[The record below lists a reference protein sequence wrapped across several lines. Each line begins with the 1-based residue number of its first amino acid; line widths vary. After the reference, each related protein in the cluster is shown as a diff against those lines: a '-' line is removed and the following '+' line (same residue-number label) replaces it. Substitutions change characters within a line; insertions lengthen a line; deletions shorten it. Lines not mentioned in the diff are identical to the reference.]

1 MNSGKYYLLMWAS
14 VLSGCQ
20 MAPSLPV
27 FGAGFPD
34 WLFCLI
40 AAAVATGLMHWLM
53 AATVGLH
60 ILQPAAISYPAFF
73 AVVSKLLWLAFFSQ

>member
-1 MNSGKYYLLMWAS
+1 
-14 VLSGCQ
+14 

-40 AAAVATGLMHWLM
+40 AGAIATGLMHWLI
-53 AATVGLH
+53 ASTFGLH
-60 ILQPAAISYPAFF
+60 ILKPASISYPAFF
-73 AVVSKLLWLAFFSQ
+73 AVVSMLLWLVFFSQ